1 MRAQERSLDPRI
13 HRRLSDPTLTPHPA
27 EILSE
32 PVLPGSIQ
40 VPAGGQPI
48 VTMPDGPTVGGYPKI
63 AVVDPADLWTVA
75 QCRPGRSLRFVMAK
89 R

>member
-1 MRAQERSLDPRI
+1 MDWTVSPQSDRAGY
-13 HRRLSDPTLTPHPA
+13 RLLGPTLKPHPA

-63 AVVDPADLWTVA
+63 AVVDPGDLWAVA
-75 QCRPGRSLRFVMAK
+75 QCRPGRSLRFEWVSG
-89 R
+89 